1 MPLPFPRQRRGNVTL
16 RVSRCHK
23 HQRYRGQPPPSP
35 VHEPGNRFGQRWWG
49 QLDEAAGDGY
59 LDAGADPLDEPA
71 ELFGPFGV
79 GGTVAGDQQWD
90 HASGSP

>member
-1 MPLPFPRQRRGNVTL
+1 MQSDSVVN
-16 RVSRCHK
+16 
-23 HQRYRGQPPPSP
+23 
-35 VHEPGNRFGQRWWG
+35 
-49 QLDEAAGDGY
+49 Y

-71 ELFGPFGV
+71 ELFGPFGI